1 MPCIIG
7 SKFDGN
13 IDNKLKT
20 DYVWIPNGTA
30 NYGSGRR
37 YGRAL
42 HSGTLGLLLD
52 VPHVANKS
60 HGWTLEMYIKDL
72 NNYVG
77 PLFGFGNSGNMFA
90 IDMNGNFRL
99 VYWGGDYNCRTAS
112 DMGGW
117 HHFVVTND
125 WSTHRLFID
134 GVNVVTRGSGRGGWN
149 YFMLFQRPGY
159 GLSGNTAAL
168 VDEIKFY
175 DYIKYTENFTPPK
188 ELLPE
193 YPIYQHDQSI
203 YIEEET

>member
-20 DYVWIPNGTA
+20 DYVWIPSGTA
-30 NYGSGRR
+30 NYGPGRR

-42 HSGTLGLLLD
+42 HSGTLGLSLN

-72 NNYVG
+72 NNYGG

-99 VYWGGDYNCRTAS
+99 VYWGGMLIVEPLLIWVVGIILWLQMIGLLIDYS
-112 DMGGW
+112 LMG
-117 HHFVVTND
+117 
-125 WSTHRLFID
+125 L
-134 GVNVVTRGSGRGGWN
+134 
-149 YFMLFQRPGY
+149 M
-159 GLSGNTAAL
+159 
-168 VDEIKFY
+168 
-175 DYIKYTENFTPPK
+175 
-188 ELLPE
+188 LLPVVLV
-193 YPIYQHDQSI
+193 
-203 YIEEET
+203 EEEITTSCYSNARDMD